1 MRIKLVGQRRWDSL
15 CHLITVS
22 LLCPSLG
29 AGEEKRKGEEVHC
42 PVCRATWP
50 YTTPITSPSS
60 GPSIMPVSI
69 PVGICG
75 HGSGEGGMLGGMR
88 LKSVSP
94 AYLSQV
100 LSAEKSQ
107 LVEKLKSVGVW
118 LNNSCLPWFPSVS
131 PSSPLSPLVSLR
143 LPWFPSVSPGL
154 PLSPLVSLCLPW
166 FPSISPGFPPSPLV
180 SLRLP

>member
-1 MRIKLVGQRRWDSL
+1 MSVKEGEGGLYLEHNGRCQNEELVGQRRRGSL

-29 AGEEKRKGEEVHC
+29 AGEEKRKSEEVHC
-42 PVCRATWP
+42 PVCRAIWP

-69 PVGICG
+69 PVGMYG
-75 HGSGEGGMLGGMR
+75 HGSGEGGMLMR

-107 LVEKLKSVGVW
+107 LVERLKSVGVW
-118 LNNSCLPWFPSVS
+118 LNNECLPYFPSVS
-131 PSSPLSPLVSLR
+131 PS
-143 LPWFPSVSPGL
+143 
-154 PLSPLVSLCLPW
+154 
-166 FPSISPGFPPSPLV
+166 FPPSPLV